1 MTDKEI
7 HKIAY
12 EKARRMVKE
21 AMTGDE
27 TYCFNQIKIVETSCA
42 LVLSNLLANKMY
54 LDAVSFDEAF
64 RPLFSR
70 LESYAKAMV
79 INIKDN
85 NYEKLE
91 PEKPQAQQEL
101 DLK

>member
-1 MTDKEI
+1 MTERQA

-27 TYCFNQIKIVETSCA
+27 TYCINQIKIVETTCA

-70 LESYAKAMV
+70 LESYSKAMV
-79 INIKDN
+79 VNIKN
-85 NYEKLE
+85 KKYEKFE
-91 PEKPQAQQEL
+91 PKGRKQQ
-101 DLK
+101 